1 MLTRDLLEAL
11 LKFRQERE
19 WERFHTPKNLSAAI
33 VVEAAELLE
42 CFQWTADSDL
52 ETLLTDER
60 QAIEHEVADIA
71 ILLSY
76 FCNDLGIDLDEAV
89 QRKLELNRSKYPLKW
104 RVEPQRNMTASEV
117 STTPTPANSPSS
129 AASPSSRR
137 A

>member
-1 MLTRDLLEAL
+1 MMLTRELLEAL
-11 LKFRQERE
+11 LKFRKERE

-42 CFQWTADSDL
+42 CFQWAADSDL
-52 ETLLTDER
+52 AALITDER

-89 QRKLELNRSKYPLKW
+89 QRKLELNRGKYPVNVA
-104 RVEPQRNMTASEV
+104 RGTAKKYD
-117 STTPTPANSPSS
+117 
-129 AASPSSRR
+129 RL
-137 A
+137 

>member
-1 MLTRDLLEAL
+1 MMLTRDLLEAL

-60 QAIEHEVADIA
+60 EAIEHEVADIA
-71 ILLSY
+71 ILLPIS
-76 FCNDLGIDLDEAV
+76 A
-89 QRKLELNRSKYPLKW
+89 
-104 RVEPQRNMTASEV
+104 MTWVLTLTRLYRENLS
-117 STTPTPANSPSS
+117 
-129 AASPSSRR
+129 
-137 A
+137 